1 MTDESKRLETVD
13 GFARELAKRGVG
25 DWWIDLSVSDWK
37 KVVWREGRAEE
48 TLAALDAELVVGL
61 YLDGRYCEQRTTDL
75 RPAALG
81 DFAERSISLLRVL
94 PRDPHRV
101 PVDPALQG
109 AASADLRAFSEAVPR
124 TTAEQRLADCG
135 AAWDAAV
142 AADPRIAEVM
152 VERFDS
158 VSGST
163 RAWSGGF
170 AHTTSA
176 TVAGLY
182 AVATLRADDGARPTS
197 WFGGAVRDPAL
208 LPAPAEIG
216 RRAAGRV
223 VARLGEA
230 RERTGSYDL
239 VVSAEVSISLVDL
252 LVRALSGWEIHHRG
266 SCLEPSIGQSIAS
279 SRFTLVDDPLF
290 SGSLGARLCD
300 ADGLPAER
308 RVLVEGGAL
317 RAFFADWY
325 VSRAHPLPLTT
336 RGPSCLR
343 AEAAP
348 GTGAAET
355 FGSLLAGAEG
365 GLLVTS
371 FNGGNSNPL
380 TGDFSIGVSGFRI
393 EGGAAGRPFNEMV
406 LSGNLSSFFTT
417 LDGIGDDPWPF
428 GRDRLPSLRFRSA
441 LVAGS

>member
-1 MTDESKRLETVD
+1 MTDEAQRLETID
-13 GFARELAKRGVG
+13 RFARELATRGIV
-25 DWWIDLSVSDWK
+25 DYWIDLSVSDWK

-101 PVDPALQG
+101 PVDHALQG
-109 AASADLRAFSEAVPR
+109 AAAADLRAFSEAVPR
-124 TTAEQRLADCG
+124 TTAEQRQADCA

-142 AADPRIAEVM
+142 AADPRVAEVM
-152 VERFDS
+152 AERFDS

-170 AHTTSA
+170 SHSASA
-176 TVAGLY
+176 TAAGLY

-197 WFGGAVRDPAL
+197 WYGAAVRDPAL

-216 RRAAGRV
+216 RRAAERV

-230 RERTGSYDL
+230 RERTGRYDL
-239 VVSAEVSISLVDL
+239 VVSAEVADYLVDL
-252 LVRALSGWEIHHRG
+252 LVRALSGWEIHGRG
-266 SCLEPSIGQSIAS
+266 SCLEHMIGQSIAS

-290 SGSLGARLCD
+290 PGSLGARLCD

-308 RVLVEGGAL
+308 RVLVEGGSL

-325 VSRAHPLPLTT
+325 ISRVHPLPLTT

-348 GTGAAET
+348 GTGGAEPLEA
-355 FGSLLAGAEG
+355 LLAGAEG
-365 GLLVTS
+365 GLLVTG

-380 TGDFSIGVSGFRI
+380 TGDFSIGVSGFSI
-393 EGGAAGRPFNEMV
+393 AGGTADRPFNEMV
-406 LSGNLSSFFTT
+406 LSGNLSTFFST
-417 LDGIGDDPWPF
+417 LDGIGDDPWPY
-428 GRDRLPSLRFRSA
+428 GDHRLPSLRFRSA
-441 LVAGS
+441 VVAGG